1 MNEIDHTSDPEEKD
15 LLISE
20 DESVPEDSTAK
31 AGPPKRKKKNTGKRR
46 LSGRRVSSRR
56 PSRRRKAGRRPKEST
71 VHLVLIGIIV
81 LMVLYAL
88 IRLILWNIGKDS
100 GYDPNADSTEYET
113 EALDYIQPLDRKLL
127 EGRED
132 DGITTILCL
141 GNDPFSDD
149 RGPEG
154 LAELIASKC
163 DATVYNCAFP
173 NSCISMKYQEYSD
186 SYPLDAL
193 SLYLVTASLC
203 GGDYT
208 LMEHAVNQ
216 LTQGQDIAR
225 AALDTL
231 KNVDFSTVD
240 MIVMMYDL
248 NDYRDGRSLV
258 DLNNDINLLT
268 WAGALNASIAQIK
281 QTYPYI
287 RIVILSPA
295 YGSYEDENGSLI
307 DGDKTNLGNG
317 VLPDYVQ
324 YEVDTAMANGVS
336 ILDNY
341 YGTITQSAAQECL
354 TDGYRL
360 NRTGRER
367 VAARFAKAIFGME

>member
-1 MNEIDHTSDPEEKD
+1 MSEIDHTTDPEEKE
-15 LLISE
+15 LLFSD
-20 DESVPEDSTAK
+20 DEAVPEDIPPETA
-31 AGPPKRKKKNTGKRR
+31 PPKKKKSARKRR
-46 LSGRRVSSRR
+46 STRRRASSRR
-56 PSRRRKAGRRPKEST
+56 PVEKRGTGMRPKEST
-71 VHLVLIGIIV
+71 VHLVLIGVIV
-81 LMVLYAL
+81 LMLFYGL
-88 IRLILWNIGKDS
+88 IRLILWNIGQDS

-141 GNDPFSDD
+141 GNDPFSDE

-173 NSCISMKYQEYSD
+173 SSCISMKYQEYSD

-203 GGDYT
+203 GGDYA

-216 LTQGQDIAR
+216 LTQGQDAAV

-231 KNVDFSTVD
+231 KNVDFAKVD
-240 MIVMMYDL
+240 MLIMMYDL

-268 WAGALNASIAQIK
+268 WAGALNASIQQI
-281 QTYPYI
+281 QQAYPHI
-287 RIVILSPA
+287 RIVLLSPS
-295 YGSYEDENGSLI
+295 YGSYEDENGNLI

-341 YGTITQSAAQECL
+341 YGTITQSAAEECL
-354 TDGYRL
+354 VDGYRL
-360 NRTGRER
+360 NRAGRER
-367 VAARFAKAIFGME
+367 IAARFAKAIFGVE

>member
-1 MNEIDHTSDPEEKD
+1 MSEIDHTTDPEEKE
-15 LLISE
+15 LLFSDDEAVLE
-20 DESVPEDSTAK
+20 DIPPETAL
-31 AGPPKRKKKNTGKRR
+31 PKKKKSASKRR
-46 LSGRRVSSRR
+46 SSRRRGSSRR
-56 PSRRRKAGRRPKEST
+56 PEEKRRTGMRPKEST
-71 VHLVLIGIIV
+71 VHLVLIGVIV
-81 LMVLYAL
+81 LMLFYGL
-88 IRLILWNIGKDS
+88 IRLILWNIGQDS

-141 GNDPFSDD
+141 GNDPFSDE

-173 NSCISMKYQEYSD
+173 SSCISMKYQEYSD

-203 GGDYT
+203 GGDYA

-216 LTQGQDIAR
+216 LTQGQDAAV

-231 KNVDFSTVD
+231 KNVDFAKVD
-240 MIVMMYDL
+240 MLVMMYDL

-268 WAGALNASIAQIK
+268 WAGALNASIQQI
-281 QTYPYI
+281 QQAYPHI
-287 RIVILSPA
+287 RIVLLSPS
-295 YGSYEDENGSLI
+295 YGSYEDENGNLI

-341 YGTITQSAAQECL
+341 YGTITQSAAEECL
-354 TDGYRL
+354 VDGYRL

-367 VAARFAKAIFGME
+367 IAARFAKAIFGVE

>member
-1 MNEIDHTSDPEEKD
+1 MNEIDHTTDPEEKE
-15 LLISE
+15 LLLPE
-20 DESVPEDSTAK
+20 EESVPEAVPAETAPSK
-31 AGPPKRKKKNTGKRR
+31 KKKNTGRR
-46 LSGRRVSSRR
+46 RPSGRRGSSRH
-56 PSRRRKAGRRPKEST
+56 PKGKRRTGRRPKEST
-71 VHLVLIGIIV
+71 VHLVLIGVIV
-81 LMVLYAL
+81 LMLLYGV

-141 GNDPFSDD
+141 GNDPFSDE

-173 NSCISMKYQEYSD
+173 GSCISMKYQEYSD
-186 SYPLDAL
+186 SYPLDAF

-208 LMEHAVNQ
+208 LMEHAANQ
-216 LTQGQDIAR
+216 LTQGQDAAR

-231 KNVDFSTVD
+231 KNVDFSQVD
-240 MIVMMYDL
+240 MLVMMYDL

-258 DLNNDINLLT
+258 DFNNDINLLT
-268 WAGALNASIAQIK
+268 WAGALNASIQQIQ
-281 QTYPYI
+281 QTYPHI
-287 RIVILSPA
+287 RIVLLSPP
-295 YGSYEDENGSLI
+295 YGSYEDENGDLV

-336 ILDNY
+336 VLDNY
-341 YGTITQSAAQECL
+341 YGTITQSAAEECL

-367 VAARFAKAIFGME
+367 IAARFAKAIFGIT